1 MTYQIS
7 YLATIGGC
15 AMRMFTSS
23 GPDGGYNCANCMG
36 YFEGGGDITGNL
48 NAIEG
53 YKKLGKGYCI
63 DSDGS

>member
-1 MTYQIS
+1 
-7 YLATIGGC
+7 
-15 AMRMFTSS
+15 MRMFTSS